1 MFNIFLTMATEDTEQ
16 SADVRA
22 EEVLRWVGEEADPS
36 QLMTS
41 VTGEGTNLNQ
51 LMQMFQ

>member
-22 EEVLRWVGEEADPS
+22 EVLRWVGEEADPS
-36 QLMTS
+36 QPMTS